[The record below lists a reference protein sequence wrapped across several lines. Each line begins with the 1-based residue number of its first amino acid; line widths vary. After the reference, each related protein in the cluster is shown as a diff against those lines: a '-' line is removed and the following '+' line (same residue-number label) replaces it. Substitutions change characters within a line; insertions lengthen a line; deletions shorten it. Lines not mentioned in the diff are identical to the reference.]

1 MIYFVVPHCED
12 GLQARLP
19 QGVPGQLDVEVVEE
33 VKICEGGVSRDTS
46 LQSQDHSP
54 P

>member
-19 QGVPGQLDVEVVEE
+19 RGVPGQLDVEE
-33 VKICEGGVSRDTS
+33 VKVCEGGVSRDTR